1 MDSLYRIRFSGTLIP
16 GQEPQTVARR
26 LAEKFRMPEKTAH
39 DLIQQGGGRILK
51 QNLDAAAAERYQA
64 ALTAVGLVAAIEPQ
78 DASGTR
84 ESESLLGSHSTFSS
98 TVPTTPS
105 LRKDA
110 PADPPRLAPGS
121 GWTQCPKCGAP
132 EVSELTGV
140 CQACGIVVERYLANR
155 GGAATTG
162 SQPAGNRNTHAPADP
177 VRPALDTED
186 TLHPPRAVSA
196 GRGWGWIADAWPLFK
211 DRPGA
216 WIGMVLL
223 CYLILIVLSLVP
235 LIGGLATTVIGPML
249 TAGLMIGA
257 HLQFRGEGFAVSHL
271 FAGFATRPGPLALVG
286 LAYLLFAIGIGL
298 VIFGLFMAMLAS
310 GGMAMD
316 AAMLDPD
323 TFDPES
329 IDPFATLNA
338 AFALPV
344 LVAMLL
350 SIPLAMAMF
359 FAPLLVALNDVPVLQ
374 SFKLSFM
381 GCLKNLL
388 PFLLFGLIAMA
399 MIFVGSLP
407 LMLGLLVVM
416 PLLTIAVYMSYRD
429 IFYR

>member
-1 MDSLYRIRFSGTLIP
+1 MDSPYRIRFSGTLTP
-16 GQEPQTVARR
+16 GQEPQAVAHR
-26 LAEKFRMPEKTAH
+26 LAEKFRMPEEIARE
-39 DLIQQGGGRILK
+39 LIQQGEGRLLK
-51 QNLDAAAAERYQA
+51 HNLDAAAAERYRA
-64 ALTAVGLVAAIEPQ
+64 ALAAVGLIATIEPQ
-78 DASGTR
+78 DAPATAAD
-84 ESESLLGSHSTFSS
+84 SLPDTHSTTSS
-98 TVPTTPS
+98 ADPASPS
-105 LRKDA
+105 LRKDS
-110 PADPPRLAPGS
+110 PVNPPRLAPGS
-121 GWTQCPKCGAP
+121 GWTQCPKCGAT

-140 CQACGIVVERYLANR
+140 CQACGVVVERYLANR
-155 GGAATTG
+155 NGAATTG
-162 SQPAGNRNTHAPADP
+162 SRRNPPAP
-177 VRPALDTED
+177 VDLAQPALDTED
-186 TLHPPRAVSA
+186 TLHPPRSVPA
-196 GRGWGWIADAWPLFK
+196 GRGWGWIAEAWPLFK
-211 DRPGA
+211 DHPGA
-216 WIGMVLL
+216 WIGAVLL
-223 CYLILIVLSLVP
+223 CYLILIALSLVP
-235 LIGGLATTVIGPML
+235 LIGGLATTVSGPIL

-316 AAMLDPD
+316 AAMMDPNTLDPE
-323 TFDPES
+323 T
-329 IDPFATLNA
+329 IDSFAMMGP

-388 PFLLFGLIAMA
+388 PFLIFGLIAMA
-399 MIFVGSLP
+399 LIFVGSLP
-407 LMLGLLVVM
+407 LMLGLLIVM
-416 PLLTIAVYMSYRD
+416 PLLTIAVYLAYQD